1 MFINSRWNAITSN
14 SWYYIIYIS
23 FIIEAT
29 RHCSYSFK
37 PEKSTIKNPPENS
50 VITVDSLKLTG
61 RIVLFAKN
69 YVVVPVP
76 DSLKL
81 SQNKTFPI
89 ISFLSFGNTVID
101 INNELMS
108 KQEVKVNDIIT
119 IVDNKNG
126 SENENA
132 IGIVKSC
139 YDVLIVRYINTKSIL
154 LYYSFL

>member
-1 MFINSRWNAITSN
+1 MLHNYKQFVVL
-14 SWYYIIYIS
+14 YYIYIS